1 MRVGPGALGGPWHTV
16 SVSSE
21 KPRIL
26 QGSRDIILSLLV
38 LGVVIFVVIFPT
50 GLCTFNPGAP
60 ENGPIPEADVP
71 TYLQMESSRLPFE
84 IRDVDIPEGW
94 TANSTR
100 ATVVDGHQSSIIGF
114 VTDNGTFV
122 QLLQTDAPL
131 DALPND
137 GEPRTQGDPVETN
150 GVTWNVDEGVDDG
163 VRTTWVADDGDIR
176 FEIKGSASPD
186 DYRILAE
193 RAVDAP
199 VYEADVS

>member
-1 MRVGPGALGGPWHTV
+1 MRVSPRARGGPWHTV

-26 QGSRDIILSLLV
+26 QGSRDIILSLLA
-38 LGVVIFVVIFPT
+38 LGVVIFVVIYPT

-60 ENGPIPEADVP
+60 ENGPIPKADVP
-71 TYLQMESSRLPFE
+71 AYLQMESGRLPFE

-122 QLLQTDAPL
+122 QLMQTDAPL

-137 GEPRTQGDPVETN
+137 GEPRTEGESVDTD
-150 GVTWNVDEGVDDG
+150 GVTWKVEEGVDEG
-163 VRTTWVADDGDIR
+163 VRTTWAADAGDIR
-176 FEIKGSASPD
+176 FEIQGSASPD

-193 RAVDAP
+193 RAVEAP
-199 VYEADVS
+199 VYEANAS